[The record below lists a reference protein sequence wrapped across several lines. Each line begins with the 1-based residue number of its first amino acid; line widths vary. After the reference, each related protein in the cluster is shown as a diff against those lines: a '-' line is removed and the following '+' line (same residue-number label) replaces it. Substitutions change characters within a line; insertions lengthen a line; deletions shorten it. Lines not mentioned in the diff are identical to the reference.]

1 MSLDKFQFLKEKA
14 QEARICTLTA
24 INAYGCGHV
33 GGAMS
38 IIELLTVLY
47 YEVMRIDPNNPA
59 WEDRDRLVV
68 SKGHAAPAVY
78 SLLAMRGYFEKEL
91 LKTLNANG
99 TSLPSHCDM
108 QKVPGIDM
116 TTGSLGQGI
125 SAAVGMAIAAKMD
138 KKDINIYAIV
148 GDGECQEGEVW
159 EAALLAPQRK
169 LDNLTVFIDN
179 NKLQVD
185 GFVDNIVKV
194 RPNSSKWEAFG
205 WDVQV
210 VKDGHNMADI
220 LNAINQSKTVK
231 EKPHLIV
238 LDTVKAKGVEGYE
251 GKENCHFFNVDDDLY
266 KKVIDNL

>member
-1 MSLDKFQFLKEKA
+1 MK
-14 QEARICTLTA
+14 
-24 INAYGCGHV
+24 
-33 GGAMS
+33 M
-38 IIELLTVLY
+38 
-47 YEVMRIDPNNPA
+47 
-59 WEDRDRLVV
+59 
-68 SKGHAAPAVY
+68 
-78 SLLAMRGYFEKEL
+78 
-91 LKTLNANG
+91 
-99 TSLPSHCDM
+99 
-108 QKVPGIDM
+108 VPGIDM

-138 KKDINIYAIV
+138 NKNINIYAIV

-169 LDNLTVFIDN
+169 LDNLTVFVDH

-210 VKDGHNMADI
+210 VKDGHDLIDI
-220 LNAINQSKTVK
+220 LNAINKSKMIK
-231 EKPHLIV
+231 EKPHLII

-251 GKENCHFFNVDDDLY
+251 GQENCHFFNVDDDLY
-266 KKVIDNL
+266 KKVIENLE